1 VRKNRTAHGFATG
14 LAVSL
19 TLAVA
24 GCGGATDKAGGSE
37 PAETVVLTLANGN
50 DGPPPQLSAWADEV
64 QTLSDGA
71 LRIEFKDDWRAGEP
85 GQEADTIEDVQNADV
100 DMAWVGARAFD
111 SVGVT
116 SFQALVAPML
126 VDSYDLQAAVF
137 DAGIP
142 ERMLESV
149 EDIGLAGIGVLPG
162 PMRKVMGMTHPFLAP
177 ADFTDQVVGTS
188 SGRLAQQT
196 FELLGATPSEVPAQ
210 TALDGLDALESQL
223 SSIFGNNYQ
232 ETASHVTANLNM
244 WPRPL
249 VLIMNAERFDAL
261 TIEQQNILRDAAT
274 ATVGPAMVISR
285 GEDTEA
291 GPNLCRSS
299 MEVVEATAAQLA
311 DLGTA
316 MEPLYAELEADPET
330 KTFLDEIRTLKEET
344 AAAPESIECT
354 DAESET
360 SAVSP
365 IDGSYETSF
374 TKDELA
380 DSPLLYDVGEV
391 NDENWGDFTLIF
403 DEGQLTLTQ
412 ENSVDSY
419 SNDGTFTVAGDVV
432 VMDMTNG
439 EQFTMRWSLYR
450 DTLTFERDESL
461 GIAPTPFLVKP
472 WQRVD

>member
-1 VRKNRTAHGFATG
+1 
-14 LAVSL
+14 
-19 TLAVA
+19 
-24 GCGGATDKAGGSE
+24 
-37 PAETVVLTLANGN
+37 
-50 DGPPPQLSAWADEV
+50 
-64 QTLSDGA
+64 
-71 LRIEFKDDWRAGEP
+71 
-85 GQEADTIEDVQNADV
+85 
-100 DMAWVGARAFD
+100 
-111 SVGVT
+111 
-116 SFQALVAPML
+116 
-126 VDSYDLQAAVF
+126 
-137 DAGIP
+137 
-142 ERMLESV
+142 
-149 EDIGLAGIGVLPG
+149 
-162 PMRKVMGMTHPFLAP
+162 
-177 ADFTDQVVGTS
+177 
-188 SGRLAQQT
+188 
-196 FELLGATPSEVPAQ
+196 
-210 TALDGLDALESQL
+210 
-223 SSIFGNNYQ
+223 
-232 ETASHVTANLNM
+232 
-244 WPRPL
+244 
-249 VLIMNAERFDAL
+249 
-261 TIEQQNILRDAAT
+261 
-274 ATVGPAMVISR
+274 
-285 GEDTEA
+285 
-291 GPNLCRSS
+291 

-450 DTLTFERDESL
+450 DTLTLERDESL

>member
-1 VRKNRTAHGFATG
+1 MRKNRTAHAFAAG

-24 GCGGATDKAGGSE
+24 GCGEATDKAGGSE
-37 PAETVVLTLANGN
+37 PAETVVLTLANTN
-50 DGPPPQLSAWADEV
+50 DGPPPQLSVWADEV
-64 QTLSDGA
+64 QTLSEGT
-71 LRIEFKDDWRAGEP
+71 LRIEFKDNWRAGEP
-85 GQEADTIEDVQNADV
+85 GQEADTIGDVQNAEADL
-100 DMAWVGARAFD
+100 AWVGARAFD
-111 SVGVT
+111 SAGVT

-149 EDIGLAGIGVLPG
+149 ADIGLAGIGVLPG
-162 PMRKVMGMTHPFLAP
+162 PMRKMMGMTHPMLAP
-177 ADFTDQVVGTS
+177 ADFTGQVVGTS
-188 SGRLAQQT
+188 GGRLAEQT
-196 FELLGATPSEVPAQ
+196 LELLGATPSMVPAG
-210 TALDGLDALESQL
+210 TALDGLEALEYHL
-223 SSIFGNNYQ
+223 AAIFGNNYQ
-232 ETASHVTANLNM
+232 EAASHVTANLNM

-249 VLIMNAERFDAL
+249 VLFMNAERFDAL
-261 TIEQQNILRDAAT
+261 STEQQNILSDAAP
-274 ATVGPAMVISR
+274 AAVGPAMDISR
-285 GEDTEA
+285 AEDTEA
-291 GPNLCRSS
+291 GSNLCRSS
-299 MEVVEATAAQLA
+299 MEVVEATAAQLV

-316 MEPLYAELEADPET
+316 MEPLFAELETDPET
-330 KTFLDEIRTLKEET
+330 KAFLDEIRTLKEET

-403 DEGQLTLTQ
+403 DEGQLTWRQ
-412 ENSVDSY
+412 ENSVESSTY
-419 SNDGTFTVAGDVV
+419 DGTFTVAGDVV
-432 VMDMTNG
+432 VMDMSNG

-450 DTLTFERDESL
+450 DTLTLERDESL

-472 WQRVD
+472 WQRGD

>member
-1 VRKNRTAHGFATG
+1 M
-14 LAVSL
+14 
-19 TLAVA
+19 
-24 GCGGATDKAGGSE
+24 D
-37 PAETVVLTLANGN
+37 
-50 DGPPPQLSAWADEV
+50 
-64 QTLSDGA
+64 
-71 LRIEFKDDWRAGEP
+71 
-85 GQEADTIEDVQNADV
+85 
-100 DMAWVGARAFD
+100 
-111 SVGVT
+111 
-116 SFQALVAPML
+116 
-126 VDSYDLQAAVF
+126 
-137 DAGIP
+137 
-142 ERMLESV
+142 
-149 EDIGLAGIGVLPG
+149 
-162 PMRKVMGMTHPFLAP
+162 
-177 ADFTDQVVGTS
+177 
-188 SGRLAQQT
+188 
-196 FELLGATPSEVPAQ
+196 
-210 TALDGLDALESQL
+210 
-223 SSIFGNNYQ
+223 
-232 ETASHVTANLNM
+232 
-244 WPRPL
+244 
-249 VLIMNAERFDAL
+249 
-261 TIEQQNILRDAAT
+261 
-274 ATVGPAMVISR
+274 ISR
-285 GEDTEA
+285 AEDTEA
-291 GPNLCRSS
+291 GSNLCRSS